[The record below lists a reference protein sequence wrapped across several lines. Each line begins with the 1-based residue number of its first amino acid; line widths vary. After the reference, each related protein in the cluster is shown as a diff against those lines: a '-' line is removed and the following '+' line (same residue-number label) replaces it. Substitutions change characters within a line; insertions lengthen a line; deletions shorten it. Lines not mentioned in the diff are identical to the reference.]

1 MNDMSPKEIEERK
14 HALSEEFRGC
24 RKAFVAIGDEVRQE
38 IIMALLEADCSGLRV
53 GEITSRTRLS
63 RPAVS
68 HHLQVLKDAG
78 IINMYRKGTR
88 NYYYIDPD
96 QTLWGR
102 MSQLFIDV
110 CELVQVFADE
120 MGDPAS
126 CDRPNN
132 AGGRDQ

>member
-1 MNDMSPKEIEERK
+1 MNDLSPKEIEERK
-14 HALSEEFRGC
+14 QALSEEFRGC

-53 GEITSRTRLS
+53 GEITSKTRLS

-102 MSQLFIDV
+102 MSRLFNDV
-110 CELVQVFADE
+110 CELVQAFADE
-120 MGDPAS
+120 NGDPVS
-126 CDRPNN
+126 CIRSD
-132 AGGRDQ
+132 GRRGQDQ